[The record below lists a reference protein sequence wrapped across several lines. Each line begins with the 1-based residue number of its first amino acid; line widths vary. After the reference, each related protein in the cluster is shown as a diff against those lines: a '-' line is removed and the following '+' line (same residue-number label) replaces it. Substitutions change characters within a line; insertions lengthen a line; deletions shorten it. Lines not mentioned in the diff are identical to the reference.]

1 MVVWMLRHRMLLQL
15 HTFIY
20 LVPLSQAS
28 PYLTQRVSQSQSDR
42 PQSSLTMTDVDV
54 IEFSTGSSFP
64 SEDSLATSP
73 ANATS
78 LIHSSKSTSEDDLSS
93 PKLSSSLVEE
103 SGSALLRDIG
113 LSQSEIESILR
124 VPASKN
130 LEDLKL
136 FAKLCPYFNGR
147 HHLEDIMYYE
157 NVRRSQL
164 LALIDKFRDV
174 LFTCQYEDASVSEL
188 CPYQSNYMN

>member
-1 MVVWMLRHRMLLQL
+1 
-15 HTFIY
+15 
-20 LVPLSQAS
+20 
-28 PYLTQRVSQSQSDR
+28 
-42 PQSSLTMTDVDV
+42 MTDVDIV
-54 IEFSTGSSFP
+54 DFSAGSSFP

-78 LIHSSKSTSEDDLSS
+78 LQHSSKSTSEDDLSS
-93 PKLSSSLVEE
+93 SPKFSSSLMEE
-103 SGSALLRDIG
+103 TGTALLRDIG

-136 FAKLCPYFNGR
+136 FAKLCPYFNGK

-157 NVRRSQL
+157 NVRRGQL

-174 LFTCQYEDASVSEL
+174 LFTCQYEDTAVSEL
-188 CPYQSNYMN
+188 CPYNQIT